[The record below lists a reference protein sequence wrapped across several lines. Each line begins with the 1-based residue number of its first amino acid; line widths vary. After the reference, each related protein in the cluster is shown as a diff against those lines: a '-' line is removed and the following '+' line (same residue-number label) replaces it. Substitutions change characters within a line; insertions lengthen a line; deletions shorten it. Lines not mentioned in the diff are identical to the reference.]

1 MLNRLMTS
9 RKVRGLLLTLVI
21 LSAVVAVISVA
32 IPLNRRKE
40 AINTLGS
47 QSLSEATSLAMSLE
61 YYNSTRLQ
69 ALVDYPSQTAYYQSL
84 CGFLSRAKDTLS
96 YDRDPRG
103 THASAPDLL

>member
-47 QSLSEATSLAMSLE
+47 QSLSEATSLAM
-61 YYNSTRLQ
+61 
-69 ALVDYPSQTAYYQSL
+69 
-84 CGFLSRAKDTLS
+84 
-96 YDRDPRG
+96 
-103 THASAPDLL
+103 